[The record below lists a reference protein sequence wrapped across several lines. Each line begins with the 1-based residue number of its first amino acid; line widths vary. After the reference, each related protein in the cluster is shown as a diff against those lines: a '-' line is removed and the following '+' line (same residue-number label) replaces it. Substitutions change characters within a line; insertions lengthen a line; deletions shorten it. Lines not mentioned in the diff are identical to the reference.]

1 MADHAEE
8 SLIEKFADKIR
19 DHDGSSSSSDSDDD
33 KSKPSIKSKINRLF
47 GREQPVHK
55 VLGGGKRKKKCS
67 FLPKFPLYFFFFL
80 NICIY
85 YYYLEMSRLGSIVAC
100 DTLRILGLKLRKAK
114 LVFLGFIIFFLFRET
129 LGLIIVILFA

>member
-8 SLIEKFADKIR
+8 SLIEKITDKIR

-33 KSKPSIKSKINRLF
+33 KSKPSIKSKIYRLF

-55 VLGGGKRKKKCS
+55 VLGGGKRKKNVP
-67 FLPKFPLYFFFFL
+67 FYPNPPFTFFFL

-114 LVFLGFIIFFLFRET
+114 LVFLGFIIFFS
-129 LGLIIVILFA
+129 I